1 MVSLWF
7 HKLIPCPEQAQYLRW
22 GVSLIELVPVW
33 RRVGIPQA
41 GSRSVGRS
49 CTPPGTAPAWYARHD
64 SGLSS
69 AASLSFL
76 LTDRIFDE
84 KTVKSKRNG
93 TGQRR
98 AAVPHPSMALQGRY
112 SLSQKKDI
120 LEPYFSELSLNHL
133 IIWFQWLHSAHTGTQ
148 LGKAVRVKA
157 TVKTAMKTAIFHP
170 THESAALETPLWLHC
185 WKTFQWTILAIMY
198 EW

>member
-1 MVSLWF
+1 M
-7 HKLIPCPEQAQYLRW
+7 
-22 GVSLIELVPVW
+22 W

-112 SLSQKKDI
+112 SLSQKKTHFRALFLRTFI
-120 LEPYFSELSLNHL
+120 KSLDHL
-133 IIWFQWLHSAHTGTQ
+133 ISMA
-148 LGKAVRVKA
+148 
-157 TVKTAMKTAIFHP
+157 P
-170 THESAALETPLWLHC
+170 
-185 WKTFQWTILAIMY
+185 
-198 EW
+198 